1 MAYSFNATVAAR
13 GYHVYKSTTWV
24 EAKVGDK
31 VRVEIETGEESKKI
45 DPYCCA
51 IKASV
56 DQQVKTVGHIPRE
69 ISRHVYFFLKEENGS
84 IDGSVKSIQY
94 KPSPIP
100 AGGLEIPLTLTFK
113 SPRYATHLKMKEFV
127 STLYSFEY
135 DVKNGSNE
143 SESDEDVDEE
153 INICIQESD
162 ESSEASDSEVLRNP
176 LDKRKAPVITETSD
190 ESDSEVIQKKKK
202 KTAVI
207 EETPESNAGS
217 NKDFFLDQEY
227 DIEIEK

>member
-1 MAYSFNATVAAR
+1 MVYSFHATVAAR
-13 GYHVYKSTTWV
+13 GYHVYKNTTWV
-24 EAKVGDK
+24 DAKAGDK
-31 VRVEIETGEESKKI
+31 VRVEIENDKESKNI

-56 DQQVKTVGHIPRE
+56 DKQVRTVGHIPRE

-113 SPRYATHLKMKEFV
+113 SLRYITHLKMKEFV
-127 STLYSFEY
+127 STLYLFEY
-135 DVKNGSNE
+135 DGKEDSNE
-143 SESDEDVDEE
+143 SESDSDEE
-153 INICIQESD
+153 INVFIQESSD
-162 ESSEASDSEVLRNP
+162 ESPESDSEVVRIP
-176 LDKRKAPVITETSD
+176 REKRKAPVITDTSD
-190 ESDSEVIQKKKK
+190 ESDSEVVVPTKKK
-202 KTAVI
+202 KTSVI
-207 EETPESNAGS
+207 EETPETNSET
-217 NKDFFLDQEY
+217 KIDFYVDQEF

>member
-1 MAYSFNATVAAR
+1 M
-13 GYHVYKSTTWV
+13 
-24 EAKVGDK
+24 
-31 VRVEIETGEESKKI
+31 
-45 DPYCCA
+45 
-51 IKASV
+51 
-56 DQQVKTVGHIPRE
+56 
-69 ISRHVYFFLKEENGS
+69 
-84 IDGSVKSIQY
+84 KSIQY

-113 SPRYATHLKMKEFV
+113 SPRYVTHLKMKEFV

-135 DVKNGSNE
+135 DVNNGSNE

-176 LDKRKAPVITETSD
+176 RDKRKSPVITETSD

-207 EETPESNAGS
+207 EETPESSAGS
-217 NKDFFLDQEY
+217 NIDQEY

>member
-31 VRVEIETGEESKKI
+31 VRVEIETDEESKKI

-113 SPRYATHLKMKEFV
+113 SPRYVTHLKMKEFV

-135 DVKNGSNE
+135 DGKNGSDNE
-143 SESDEDVDEE
+143 SESDEE

-176 LDKRKAPVITETSD
+176 RKRKAPIITETSSD

-207 EETPESNAGS
+207 EETPESNAES
-217 NKDFFLDQEY
+217 NIDFLIDEEY
-227 DIEIEK
+227 EIEIEK

>member
-1 MAYSFNATVAAR
+1 M
-13 GYHVYKSTTWV
+13 
-24 EAKVGDK
+24 
-31 VRVEIETGEESKKI
+31 
-45 DPYCCA
+45 
-51 IKASV
+51 
-56 DQQVKTVGHIPRE
+56 
-69 ISRHVYFFLKEENGS
+69 
-84 IDGSVKSIQY
+84 KSIQY

-113 SPRYATHLKMKEFV
+113 SPRYVTHLKMKEFV

-135 DVKNGSNE
+135 DVNNGSNE

-176 LDKRKAPVITETSD
+176 RDKRKAPVITETSD

-207 EETPESNAGS
+207 EETPESSAGS
-217 NKDFFLDQEY
+217 NIDQEY

>member
-1 MAYSFNATVAAR
+1 M
-13 GYHVYKSTTWV
+13 YH
-24 EAKVGDK
+24 
-31 VRVEIETGEESKKI
+31 
-45 DPYCCA
+45 
-51 IKASV
+51 
-56 DQQVKTVGHIPRE
+56 
-69 ISRHVYFFLKEENGS
+69 
-84 IDGSVKSIQY
+84 
-94 KPSPIP
+94 
-100 AGGLEIPLTLTFK
+100 
-113 SPRYATHLKMKEFV
+113 
-127 STLYSFEY
+127 SFEY

>member
-1 MAYSFNATVAAR
+1 M
-13 GYHVYKSTTWV
+13 
-24 EAKVGDK
+24 
-31 VRVEIETGEESKKI
+31 
-45 DPYCCA
+45 
-51 IKASV
+51 
-56 DQQVKTVGHIPRE
+56 
-69 ISRHVYFFLKEENGS
+69 
-84 IDGSVKSIQY
+84 KSIQY

-113 SPRYATHLKMKEFV
+113 SPRYVTHLKMKEFV

-143 SESDEDVDEE
+143 SELDKDVDEE

-176 LDKRKAPVITETSD
+176 RDKRKSPVITETSD

-207 EETPESNAGS
+207 EETPESSAGS
-217 NKDFFLDQEY
+217 NIDQEY